1 MANIQ
6 KIDRATSET
15 MSIRID
21 PDLKKQVALCAK
33 MLGKSKNSC
42 INRALREFVEDYQDL
57 LEAKEIWKR
66 VVDGKEK
73 LYTEEEVRKELGL
86 ED

>member
-1 MANIQ
+1 MANMQ
-6 KIDRATSET
+6 KINKNASET

-21 PDLKKQVALCAK
+21 HDLKKQVAMCAK
-33 MLGKSKNSC
+33 MLGQSKNSC
-42 INRALREFVEDYQDL
+42 INLALREFVQDYQDL